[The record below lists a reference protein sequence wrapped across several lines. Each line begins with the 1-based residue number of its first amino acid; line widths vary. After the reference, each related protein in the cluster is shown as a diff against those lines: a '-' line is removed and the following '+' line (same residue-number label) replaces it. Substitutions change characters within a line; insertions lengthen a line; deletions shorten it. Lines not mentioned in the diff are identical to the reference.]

1 MPVHADDLPN
11 PARYD
16 FRAAAVEIDT
26 AELRVG
32 GRRHADIARCTDV
45 EIELVVG
52 TDGEEFP
59 AVRLVL
65 GQIVVDNDW
74 LRRVIEVVLDLLN
87 LRDLRELGDVEGA
100 VGESEAVR
108 PIEARVERL
117 DLAPASLVSD
127 GVDLVQKARADKYGA
142 LVALAQGTRIGE
154 TARIGF
160 DLKALGRFQLLGRYL
175 DGRRWMW
182 RRYDRCELGPNCRLR
197 PALRPGR
204 RGFRRCRWLLRGCRH
219 RDSKR
224 CDGSSE
230 QQKMSTRAFDHD
242 DPPLRRPFSRRRSR
256 RR

>member
-1 MPVHADDLPN
+1 MRPQERGWFREFVARASPAEFLVGDVALVTIRISEIVLARLGEPIELVLGYIFRQPIAAVFGEIELPEHRMPVHADDLPN

-74 LRRVIEVVLDLLN
+74 LGRVIEVVLDLLN

-108 PIEARVERL
+108 AIESRVQRL
-117 DLAPASLVSD
+117 GLAFAGLVSD
-127 GVDLVQKARADKYGA
+127 GVDLVQDTAAHEHGT
-142 LVALAQGTRIGE
+142 LVALAQRTRIGE
-154 TARIGF
+154 TACIEF
-160 DLKALGRFQLLGRYL
+160 DLKTLGRFQLLGR
-175 DGRRWMW
+175 
-182 RRYDRCELGPNCRLR
+182 
-197 PALRPGR
+197 
-204 RGFRRCRWLLRGCRH
+204 
-219 RDSKR
+219 
-224 CDGSSE
+224 
-230 QQKMSTRAFDHD
+230 
-242 DPPLRRPFSRRRSR
+242 
-256 RR
+256 